1 MTRVLAS
8 AVLLM
13 TVCGTA
19 SADEN
24 AAPLRTLLTQP
35 AQLAAW
41 LSARDP
47 RIEAQR
53 AKLEAARATA
63 RQARVL
69 PNPQLNLGVS
79 DFVIGQT
86 NAASGG
92 PGSANP
98 SLSLG
103 QTLIYT
109 AAIDQLIELGKREP
123 RRQAADLR
131 VQAAAQTAAGTLG
144 QRVGDATQLLGKL
157 AYLAA
162 RRGVLVNNLAEA
174 NKLLQLEKVRLDHAD
189 LSALEL
195 ARIELDTRAVE
206 LELAR
211 SESEVAVATSA
222 CNALLYAT
230 CGLDGLDDPAVL
242 DGGAPLPATLPQVT
256 AAIEARPAR
265 VASQLEGAALGWDAR
280 LAHNRRIPD
289 PTIGVGYTLDN
300 LTLSGDQ
307 HQSLMVTLGIPL
319 PVFDRGTHDEDAAR
333 ANARALAAEDR
344 AAVRDATGQV
354 EALLAQRATLEA
366 TVTKLSSDTVSKSSQ
381 IIDLTR
387 RAFDLGQAPLTD
399 LLLAQRAHR
408 DLLLQLLEARFDLFT
423 IRALLRQQLG
433 LDDQASRAGAGR
445 NTP

>member
-1 MTRVLAS
+1 MARADD
-8 AVLLM
+8 AVPL
-13 TVCGTA
+13 
-19 SADEN
+19 
-24 AAPLRTLLTQP
+24 LRTLLTQP

-47 RIEAQR
+47 LVEAQR
-53 AKLEAARATA
+53 AKIEAAQASA

-92 PGSANP
+92 PGSSNP

-123 RRQAADLR
+123 RRNAADLR

-144 QRVGDATQLLGKL
+144 ERVGDATQLLGKL

-162 RRGVLVNNLAEA
+162 RRSVFVNNLVEA
-174 NKLLQLEKVRLDHAD
+174 KKLMQLEKIRLEHAD
-189 LSALEL
+189 LSALEF
-195 ARIELDTRAVE
+195 ARIELDTEAVE
-206 LELAR
+206 LALAR
-211 SESEVAVATSA
+211 SEAEVAVATSA
-222 CNALLYAT
+222 CGATLYAT
-230 CGLDGLDDPAVL
+230 CTLDGLDDPAAL
-242 DGGAPLPATLPQVT
+242 DDGAPLPARLPAIT

-289 PTIGVGYTLDN
+289 PTIGVGYTVDN
-300 LTLSGDQ
+300 LTVSGDQ

-319 PVFDRGTHDEDAAR
+319 PVFDRGSHDEAAAR

-344 AAVRDATGQV
+344 AAVRDAAGQV
-354 EALLAQRATLEA
+354 ESLFAQRATLEA
-366 TVTKLSSDTVSKSSQ
+366 TVAKLASDAVRKSTQ

-423 IRALLRQQLG
+423 VRALLRQQLG
-433 LDDQASRAGAGR
+433 LDDQASRDGAGR
-445 NTP
+445 TTP